1 MNVCKEKVFVLTHI
15 LILFSLVLWM
25 FWYVS
30 YNLSQISNLFF
41 IILLA
46 IYLFLYGISF
56 YEKFKNLK
64 ISLISVSLIFL
75 SLELFSQ
82 IGVRNHWLD
91 KDSFRPVEKFH
102 FNPFPEFSQAHA
114 SFDQNSGYKWNQGK
128 ATVEKFAG
136 EELIFRNT
144 FKGNNYGFHSSIDFT
159 SKKSP
164 NFKRW
169 IVFGDS
175 FTDGYF
181 LNKNWVDQMNQMYKE
196 DSIPTELYSFS
207 INGGGMRNWYQI
219 YQNIIRSKFEYDGVI
234 FAVFGNDLM
243 RDFFVLHQD
252 AEHELYKYYIHIP
265 NQKEV
270 DLDLKNEVNAQL
282 DFIPLFKGDFIYTS
296 KICNFILREY
306 FNKKYQFSYKN
317 AQSDLL
323 HKFIKSD
330 DSLKIN
336 EEYMENKY
344 HGNYQFLMGMIDSLK
359 IQNKQVLLLSIPE
372 LYGLKMNVSGHSTQI
387 QKELNCIA
395 NQQKLIF
402 IDGYQLLISPKK
414 KSLDSFYFKND
425 GHWNQAG
432 SDEFALQ
439 LYNKNYFLFN

>member
-234 FAVFGNDLM
+234 FAVFGNDLK
-243 RDFFVLHQD
+243 RDFFVLHQKGD
-252 AEHELYKYYIHIP
+252 KELYKYYTHIP
-265 NQKEV
+265 SQNEV
-270 DLDLKNEVNAQL
+270 DLDLKRSYNNHQ
-282 DFIPLFKGDFIYTS
+282 DFNQLFKSEFIYTS
-296 KICNFILREY
+296 LVGNFILRKY
-306 FNKKYQFSYKN
+306 LKNKFNSIYKKSQSVLQNEFLMSNDKDGINKEFLAKKYQNNF
-317 AQSDLL
+317 QLFTDL
-323 HKFIKSD
+323 IN
-330 DSLKIN
+330 SLKS
-336 EEYMENKY
+336 EK
-344 HGNYQFLMGMIDSLK
+344 
-359 IQNKQVLLLSIPE
+359 KQVLILSIPE
-372 LYGLKMNVSGHSTQI
+372 LSGLKMNLNGNQTQI
-387 QKELNCIA
+387 QKELNWIA
-395 NQQKLIF
+395 HHEQVGF
-402 IDGYQLLISPKK
+402 IDGYQMMISSKI
-414 KSLDSFYFKND
+414 KSLDSFYFNND
-425 GHWNQAG
+425 GHWNQVG

-439 LYNKNYFLFN
+439 LYKKSYSLLN